1 MIKGVNRAVIE
12 VNDTANPYIEKAIL
26 FVNAEYAQKSPLKDD
41 QAIREYLGGLT
52 LPSYC
57 LPLTDRRAK
66 ATSGARRGTRWKR
79 AAKALTLAAL
89 LLTAAF
95 ILMLIL
101 YR

>member
-26 FVNAEYAQKSPLKDD
+26 FVNAEYAKKSPPKND

-57 LPLTDRRAK
+57 LPLTDRRAQAK
-66 ATSGARRGTRWKR
+66 GGDSRGVRQKR
-79 AAKALTLAAL
+79 TAKALALSAL

>member
-26 FVNAEYAQKSPLKDD
+26 FVNAEYAKKSPLKDD
-41 QAIREYLGGLT
+41 QTIRDYLGGLT

-66 ATSGARRGTRWKR
+66 AASGARCGTRRKST
-79 AAKALTLAAL
+79 AKALTLAAL